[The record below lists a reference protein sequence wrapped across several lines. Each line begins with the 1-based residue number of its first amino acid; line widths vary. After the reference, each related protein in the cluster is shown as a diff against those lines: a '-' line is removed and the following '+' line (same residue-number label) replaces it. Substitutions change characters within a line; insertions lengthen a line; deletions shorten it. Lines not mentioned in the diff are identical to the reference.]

1 MPELIRPRANEPVTL
16 LLQIGSVPVSEVT
29 RAGAVDLHGMM
40 VPRTPAARGL
50 DVIAGTPATVLFIRE
65 GRLYRWPMLV
75 EEVLPSTWLLSSTRE
90 PGEGERREFVR
101 ADVAMQ
107 VRLRAH
113 PAGAWRQVSAR
124 VDLSASGFRVDAL
137 LPPLESDLLDVELR
151 STDGGGTVS
160 ATARVVRSIASS
172 DGGVNLACAFVELD
186 SAAESRVADLVFAV
200 REAALRARLGG
211 G

>member
-90 PGEGERREFVR
+90 PGEGGAAGVRPRRR
-101 ADVAMQ
+101 RDA
-107 VRLRAH
+107 
-113 PAGAWRQVSAR
+113 SATPR
-124 VDLSASGFRVDAL
+124 ASGGRVAPSVGARGLVGVGVSRRRAFAAVGVRPFGRRAAFDRRRRHCL
-137 LPPLESDLLDVELR
+137 G
-151 STDGGGTVS
+151 DG
-160 ATARVVRSIASS
+160 ASS
-172 DGGVNLACAFVELD
+172 ALDRVE
-186 SAAESRVADLVFAV
+186 
-200 REAALRARLGG
+200 
-211 G
+211 